1 MLERA
6 DCAKLGM
13 GAYVGVAQ
21 GSHEP
26 PKFIHLTYKPKGRA
40 RKRVVVIGKGITFD
54 SGGLDLKPADGMY
67 RMKDDMSGAAAVLG
81 LFQALPKLALP
92 VEVHGL
98 IAATENMP
106 SGTAQRPGDVVRAM
120 NGLTIEIGNTD
131 AEGRLTLA
139 DALAYAAKEI
149 KPDEMVDLATLTG
162 AIVIALGMG
171 LSGVFATDDGLAGR
185 VLGAAETAGEKMW
198 RMPLHDEYKEGIKSD
213 IADLNNISSQRGGG
227 AIVAGLFMRDF
238 TGGRPW
244 AHLDIAGTAFT
255 ERELPL
261 GPKGATGV
269 GVRTLL
275 AYLSRARR
283 QAVDAGGVDLHTH
296 TTASDGTYTPSE
308 LVAEAAQRGVRV
320 LAVTD
325 HDSTEGLAEAMEAA
339 ARRRPLEILPGIEI
353 NCDVEGAEIHVL
365 GYLMDW
371 QAPWFQEFCRE
382 QRRERRERVH
392 RMVERLAA
400 LGMPIEADE
409 VFAIVQEGSAGR
421 PARGAGHGRARL
433 RQDGARGLRQVPGL
447 GQAGPRA
454 EEEAHARGR
463 RAADP
468 ESGRRAGLRA
478 PGSRRPR
485 RDDPGAHRRG
495 HDGHRV
501 LLHRALGG
509 TARGVPPDL
518 QGPRPGRDG
527 RLGFPRPQG
536 ARRHPRLARRAH
548 VRGRRAP
555 RQSRSVPR
563 RRRVLAFRGHSTPR
577 RAGLS
582 SGAAGRVRLRHP
594 LARIAALRAASGHRG
609 SHCAGRAPAAPDAT
623 RPSPRVRS

>member
-1 MLERA
+1 MKLSLDTSGLIEIRADALILGRHSDGAKITPAMAAVDRKLDGLLARVMAAEKFEGKVGQVSHVHADHRLRAARVLVAGLGPKKDSGAEAVRRAASAAARRARDLGARSAAAHLAADGVSARARAQATVEGAVLGTYRFDKYLKEKSPKSLDSLAVSEPDRRSQAAAEAGVRAGETWARATCLARDLVNEPANVVTPAYLARRAQEIARAGRLGLKVLERA
-6 DCAKLGM
+6 DCARLGM

-40 RKRVVVIGKGITFD
+40 RKRVAVIGKGITFD

-149 KPDEMVDLATLTG
+149 KPDEMLDLATLTG

-171 LSGVFATDDGLAGR
+171 LSGVFATDDGLAKR
-185 VLGAAETAGEKMW
+185 VLGAAEAAGEKMW
-198 RMPLHDEYKEGIKSD
+198 RLPLHDEYKEGLKSE

-275 AYLSRARR
+275 AYLSAL
-283 QAVDAGGVDLHTH
+283 AGK
-296 TTASDGTYTPSE
+296 
-308 LVAEAAQRGVRV
+308 R
-320 LAVTD
+320 
-325 HDSTEGLAEAMEAA
+325 
-339 ARRRPLEILPGIEI
+339 
-353 NCDVEGAEIHVL
+353 
-365 GYLMDW
+365 
-371 QAPWFQEFCRE
+371 
-382 QRRERRERVH
+382 
-392 RMVERLAA
+392 
-400 LGMPIEADE
+400 
-409 VFAIVQEGSAGR
+409 
-421 PARGAGHGRARL
+421 
-433 RQDGARGLRQVPGL
+433 
-447 GQAGPRA
+447 
-454 EEEAHARGR
+454 
-463 RAADP
+463 
-468 ESGRRAGLRA
+468 
-478 PGSRRPR
+478 
-485 RDDPGAHRRG
+485 
-495 HDGHRV
+495 
-501 LLHRALGG
+501 
-509 TARGVPPDL
+509 
-518 QGPRPGRDG
+518 
-527 RLGFPRPQG
+527 
-536 ARRHPRLARRAH
+536 
-548 VRGRRAP
+548 
-555 RQSRSVPR
+555 
-563 RRRVLAFRGHSTPR
+563 
-577 RAGLS
+577 
-582 SGAAGRVRLRHP
+582 
-594 LARIAALRAASGHRG
+594 
-609 SHCAGRAPAAPDAT
+609 
-623 RPSPRVRS
+623 